1 MQDGSFEASVWHM
14 RVDNGR
20 HEVDFV
26 VEREDGRVV
35 AMEAKVSSTVT
46 DRDVRHLV
54 WLREQI
60 GDQLLDAVVLTTG
73 ERAYRRA
80 DGVAVVPPALLGP

>member
-35 AMEAKVSSTVT
+35 AMEAKLSSTVT

-60 GDQLLDAVVLTTG
+60 GDLVG
-73 ERAYRRA
+73 RC
-80 DGVAVVPPALLGP
+80 GVDEGGAGLSPG